1 MKRKILYGTI
11 GALIFMIIG
20 FLVGTSIGGIYFS
33 DFRLWTWVGYEATG
47 WIGIIVGALLGAIIG
62 IDLSNRTVRKI

>member
-11 GALIFMIIG
+11 GALIFMVIG
-20 FLVGTSIGGIYFS
+20 FLVGTSIGGNYFS

-47 WIGIIVGALLGAIIG
+47 
-62 IDLSNRTVRKI
+62 

>member
-1 MKRKILYGTI
+1 MKRKILYGSV
-11 GALIFMIIG
+11 GAFIFMIVG
-20 FLVGTSIGGIYFS
+20 FLVGTSIGGNYFT

-62 IDLSNRTVRKI
+62 IALSNRTARIK